1 MKKNMLLWAW
11 LMAAGMPALAQN
23 AYLENLKL
31 ENRTVEKAD
40 GKVRVQADIC
50 LDGVDLKRQQSLR
63 LVPVLVSADGTQE
76 ALLPAVVV
84 EGRVRGKVTDRQLAL
99 GERTEEA
106 GVTRVRR
113 TQGEP
118 QTLHYAAEVPFSRWM
133 VNGRLELRGYVTGC
147 AECSEGDEVLAAG
160 GILPYRD
167 PVLAVSP
174 FIQPQEEE
182 IKRRAEVKMARLEY
196 PVNGYNVLPNFRKNR
211 AELDSVQHSLETV
224 KQNLNLT
231 VTGVYV
237 TGYAS
242 PEGSMP
248 YNLRLSQQRAETF
261 AAYVQKQN
269 PELKKELWHV
279 SWKGEDWDGFV
290 AQVKQAEGWPARAKV
305 QEAIDQCDDNLD
317 GCEWKIRQQLSS
329 DDYRYLID
337 ELYAPLRRNE
347 YRVEYNVRNFTLEE
361 AKEVLKTRPDLLSV
375 AEIQRVADSYGRNSD
390 GYRKTLDVAVRT
402 YPDNFA
408 ARNNAALAAVE
419 TEHYDEAIA
428 LLKDTQDGASFNLLG
443 VAHYKN
449 GDKRQA
455 EQAFRRAAAAGYAGA
470 EQNAE
475 GVRLALEM
483 LDE

>member
-1 MKKNMLLWAW
+1 MKKNMLLLAW
-11 LMAAGMPALAQN
+11 LMAAGMPVLAQN

-133 VNGRLELRGYVTGC
+133 VNGRLEVRGYVTGC
-147 AECSEGDEVLAAG
+147 AACDEGDELLATG
-160 GILPYRD
+160 GILPYQA
-167 PVLAVSP
+167 PVLVVSP
-174 FIQPQEEE
+174 FVQPEEE
-182 IKRRAEVKMARLEY
+182 EVKRRAEVKMARLEY
-196 PVNGYNVLPNFRKNR
+196 PVNGYNVLPDFRKNR

-224 KQNLNLT
+224 KRNLNLT
-231 VTGVYV
+231 VTGIYV

-242 PEGSMP
+242 PEGTID
-248 YNLRLSQQRAETF
+248 YNLRLSQRRAETF
-261 AAYVQKQN
+261 ATYVQKQN
-269 PELKKELWHV
+269 PELKKDLWHV
-279 SWKGEDWDGFV
+279 AWKGEDWDGFV
-290 AQVKQAEGWPARAKV
+290 AQVAQAEGWSARAKV
-305 QEAIDQCDDNLD
+305 QEAIGQCGDNRD
-317 GCEWKIRQQLSS
+317 ACEWKIRQQLSK

-347 YRVEYNVRNFTLEE
+347 YRIEYNVRNFTLDE

-390 GYRKTLDVAVRT
+390 SYRKALDVAVRT
-402 YPDNFA
+402 YPDNIA
-408 ARNNAALAAVE
+408 ARHNAALAALE
-419 TEHYDEAIA
+419 TEHYAEAIA
-428 LLKDTQDGASFNLLG
+428 LLKDATDGSLLNLLG
-443 VAHYKN
+443 VAYQKN
-449 GDKRQA
+449 GQTSEADAAFAKASQA
-455 EQAFRRAAAAGYAGA
+455 GSDEATRNLQMLRRS
-470 EQNAE
+470 
-475 GVRLALEM
+475 LEM
-483 LDE
+483 LAE

>member
-1 MKKNMLLWAW
+1 MIFFAWMLAACP
-11 LMAAGMPALAQN
+11 MAILGQTH
-23 AYLENLKL
+23 YLESLTL
-31 ENRTVEKAD
+31 ENSKVEKV
-40 GKVRVQADIC
+40 GRSVRVSADIR
-50 LDGVDLKRQQSLR
+50 LDAVELNRQQTLR
-63 LVPVLVSADGTQE
+63 LVPVLVSADGSQQME
-76 ALLPAVVV
+76 LKPVVL
-84 EGRVRGKVTDRQLAL
+84 EGKVRNKVTERKIAL
-99 GERTEEA
+99 GTISEEE
-106 GVTRVRR
+106 GLVRIKR
-113 TQGEP
+113 QNGKP
-118 QTLHYAAEVPFSRWM
+118 QTVDYTTEVPFNRWM

-261 AAYVQKQN
+261 AAYVRKQN

-347 YRVEYNVRNFTLEE
+347 YRIEYNVRNFTLEE

-390 GYRKTLDVAVRT
+390 GYRKALNVAVRT

-428 LLKDTQDGASFNLLG
+428 LLKGATDGASLNLLG
-443 VAHYKN
+443 VT
-449 GDKRQA
+449 
-455 EQAFRRAAAAGYAGA
+455 
-470 EQNAE
+470 
-475 GVRLALEM
+475 
-483 LDE
+483 